1 MSGDKQ
7 VECARF
13 KCSTKNVDTLSL
25 HAGWVPDGTGSSVPP
40 VYRTSSYIFKSA
52 QHATDLFALKELGN
66 IYTRLG
72 NPTQG
77 VLESRMAVMEGSDP
91 LGAVALSSGTS
102 AVFYSVINLA
112 QTGDNI
118 ICAKNMYGGTA
129 TMFKSI
135 LPREFGI
142 ECKFVDMNNAQ
153 NVKDAINSKTRC
165 VFGEVCANPSM
176 DILDIE
182 AVASVAHAAGLPLVV
197 DATFCTP
204 ALCRPLDYGADVVV
218 HSMTKWLSGHGN
230 AIGGIVIDG
239 GKFNWA
245 GGKHPMYTTPS
256 DDYHG
261 LRWGKDLPE
270 PLLPYAYSLRMRCTP
285 LRNLGAC
292 ISPDNAW
299 MFLQGMQTL
308 TLRMEKHCS
317 NALAVAEYLNKR
329 NDVAWVRYGGLPSDR
344 MYQRAQKYLG
354 GSGGGIVVFELKG
367 GKSAGLKF
375 IESVKLFHHLANV
388 GDARSLAIHPAS
400 TTHSQLSDEDLRA
413 SGISGGMVRLSVGI
427 ENPVDII
434 ADLEQ
439 ALATARSRL

>member
-1 MSGDKQ
+1 MSTDQQ

-13 KCSTKNVDTLSL
+13 KCNTKNIDTLSL
-25 HAGWVPDGTGSSVPP
+25 HAGWVPDETGSSMPP
-40 VYRTSSYIFKSA
+40 VYRNASYIFKSA
-52 QHATDLFALKELGN
+52 QHANDLFALKELGN
-66 IYTRLG
+66 IYTRIG

-77 VLESRMAVMEGSDP
+77 CLESRLAVMEGTNP

-102 AVFYSVINLA
+102 AVFYSIINLA
-112 QTGDNI
+112 KTGDNI
-118 ICAKNMYGGTA
+118 ICATNMYGGTA
-129 TMFKSI
+129 TMFKTI

-142 ECKFVDMNNAQ
+142 ECIFVDMMDPE
-153 NVKDAINSKTRC
+153 NVRKAINNKTRA
-165 VFGEVCANPSM
+165 VFGEVCANPSQ

-182 AVASVAHAAGLPLVV
+182 AVANIAHAAGLPLVV

-204 ALCRPLDYGADVVV
+204 ALCRPLEFGADVVV
-218 HSMTKWLSGHGN
+218 HSMTKWLCGHGN

-245 GGKHPMYTTPS
+245 GGKHPMFTEAS
-256 DDYHG
+256 EDYHG
-261 LRWGKDLPE
+261 LRWGIDLPE
-270 PLLPYAYSLRMRCTP
+270 PLLPFAYSLRLRCTP

-299 MFLQGMQTL
+299 MFLQGVQTL

-317 NALAVAEYLNKR
+317 NALAVAKYLKNR
-329 NDVAWVRYGGLPSDR
+329 SDVAWVRYGALPNDR
-344 MYQRAQKYLG
+344 MHQKAKKYLKG
-354 GSGGGIVVFELKG
+354 QGGGIVVFELKG
-367 GKSAGLKF
+367 GKAAGLKF

-400 TTHSQLSDEDLRA
+400 TTHSQLDEDDLRK
-413 SGISGGMVRLSVGI
+413 SGISGGMIRLSIGI
-427 ENPVDII
+427 ENPQDII

-439 ALATARSRL
+439 ALSTARSML